1 MTRARDLLARVPV
14 QLPTRRTPVNVAE
27 YRLAAKRR
35 LPKVIWDYVDGGAE
49 DEQTVAQNRAAFG
62 RWALRPKILV
72 DVSKTD
78 LSVTVCGQDVALP
91 ILVAPTGLSGLTHH
105 EGDWG
110 LARAAEA
117 NGTRAIVSTASN
129 YSIEEVARATTEP
142 PWFQLY
148 PWGDRDFT
156 ATFIDRAQRAGYSA
170 MVVTVDVPIHGN
182 RERDARNGM
191 IVPPKFRTKQ
201 IVDVATRPRWWIDLA
216 RHQRTVLANLAAPG
230 DGTVQSVS
238 RHNRL
243 INPALDWDELRWMR
257 DVWKGPLLVKGV
269 LDPGDAARCVEAGAD
284 GVVVS
289 NHGGRQLDGAVAS
302 LDALPPIVAEIG
314 DRATVLIDG
323 GIRRGS
329 DVVKALALGADAV
342 LVGRATLYGLAVDGE
357 AGASA
362 VLGILRTEIE
372 RALTLLGC
380 PNARDVDASYIVPA
394 GATS

>member
-1 MTRARDLLARVPV
+1 
-14 QLPTRRTPVNVAE
+14 
-27 YRLAAKRR
+27 
-35 LPKVIWDYVDGGAE
+35 VIWDYVDGGAE

-78 LSVTVCGQDVALP
+78 LGVTVCGQDVALP

-117 NGTRAIVSTASN
+117 NGTRAIISTASN
-129 YSIEEVARATTEP
+129 YSIEEVAQATTEP

-191 IVPPKFRTKQ
+191 VVPPKFRMKQ
-201 IVDVATRPRWWIDLA
+201 IVDVATRPRWWMDLS
-216 RHQRTVLANLAAPG
+216 RHRRTVLANLAAPG

-257 DVWKGPLLVKGV
+257 DVWSGPLLVKGV
-269 LDPGDAARCVEAGAD
+269 LDPADAARCVEAGAD

-289 NHGGRQLDGAVAS
+289 NHGGRQLDGASAT
-302 LDALPPIVAEIG
+302 LDALPEIS
-314 DRATVLIDG
+314 RAVGTKLTVLLDG
-323 GIRRGS
+323 GVRRGV
-329 DVVKALALGADAV
+329 DILKARALGAQAV
-342 LVGRATLYGLAVDGE
+342 LTGRATLFGAMAGGE
-357 AGASA
+357 PGAQRALEILSSELVRAMQLCGVASA
-362 VLGILRTEIE
+362 KQIGPD
-372 RALTLLGC
+372 LLA
-380 PNARDVDASYIVPA
+380 P
-394 GATS
+394 